1 MALIPV
7 FLFEKLKKIIRFT
20 LLKFS
25 KKIFQNVFVE
35 MGLYESEQRDTC
47 QQLLKNLAFV
57 RSSQVGVIFESIIY
71 NILLSIFKYSN
82 IVI

>member
-35 MGLYESEQRDTC
+35 MGLYESEQRDTW
-47 QQLLKNLAFV
+47 QQLLKKIAYV

-71 NILLSIFKYSN
+71 NIWLCIFKYSN